1 MGFSVSG
8 AAVIIFIGLLASGTI
23 LGVAVKDA
31 NEDRNAGM
39 ESKQERLLEQQ
50 NTDVRVVE
58 AVYDSNTSD
67 LSVRIE
73 NTGTVTLEASL
84 TDLVVDGDYV
94 TSHETAVDNDT
105 DRNLWTPG
113 TQLSLE
119 TDTGAE
125 PERVKVVTGTG
136 VSVVITDLTGGGS

>member
-8 AAVIIFIGLLASGTI
+8 AAVVIFIGLLASGTI
-23 LGVAVKDA
+23 LGVALKDV
-31 NEDRNAGM
+31 NEARTAGM
-39 ESKQERLLEQQ
+39 ESKHDRMLEQQ
-50 NTDVRVVE
+50 NTDVRVTE

-67 LSVRIE
+67 LRVRVE

-94 TSHETAVDNDT
+94 VSREAAVDNDT

-113 TQLSLE
+113 KELLLE
-119 TDTGAE
+119 TDRATE
-125 PERVKVVTGTG
+125 PQRIKIVTETG
-136 VSVVITDLTGGGS
+136 VSVIITDLTGGGS

>member
-31 NEDRNAGM
+31 NEARSAGM
-39 ESKQERLLEQQ
+39 EAKHDRMLEQQ
-50 NTDVRVVE
+50 NTEVRVVE

-67 LSVRIE
+67 LRVRVE

-113 TQLSLE
+113 TQLRLDADRG
-119 TDTGAE
+119 TE
-125 PERVKVVTGTG
+125 PERVKVVTETG
-136 VSVVITDLTGGGS
+136 VSVMATDFAGGGS

>member
-8 AAVIIFIGLLASGTI
+8 AAVIIFIGLIASGTI

-31 NEDRNAGM
+31 NEARNTGM
-39 ESKQERLLEQQ
+39 EARQDRMLEQQ
-50 NTDVRVVE
+50 NTEVRIVE
-58 AVYDSNTSD
+58 TLYDSNTSD
-67 LSVRIE
+67 LSVRVE

-94 TSHETAVDNDT
+94 ASREAAVENET

-113 TQLSLE
+113 TRLRM
-119 TDTGAE
+119 DADIGNE
-125 PERVKVVTGTG
+125 PERVKVITETG
-136 VSVVITDLTGGGS
+136 VSAISTNVTGGGG

>member
-8 AAVIIFIGLLASGTI
+8 AAVVIFIGLLASGTI

-31 NEDRNAGM
+31 NEARNAGM
-39 ESKQERLLEQQ
+39 EARQDRMLEQQ

-58 AVYDSNTSD
+58 TLYDSNTSD
-67 LSVRIE
+67 LSVRVE
-73 NTGTVTLEASL
+73 NTGTVTLKASL

-94 TSHETAVDNDT
+94 ASREAAVENET

-113 TQLSLE
+113 TRLRMDADIG
-119 TDTGAE
+119 TE
-125 PERVKVVTGTG
+125 PERVKVVTETG
-136 VSVVITDLTGGGS
+136 VSAMATNLTGGGG